1 MSGFHSVRGRA
12 LRAALALAVAAGSFY
27 ALTPSTSAS
36 ARSAAGVAA
45 ASFDPC
51 VARGTGSS
59 SKLPDGYPCPQ
70 VTTTTTPGWGT
81 TPTTT
86 PTSPCVD
93 TPVDPYG
100 KIKCPVSPT
109 PTTTPGE
116 PVVPSTPASPDGVH
130 LFVMGDSWSVRSAA
144 PGSAEAVAGLAHN
157 AAVPIEGP
165 ADPTGDQAGHAA
177 QFLADVGRPI
187 ETIHNYSLGGAAAGA
202 WLNED
207 GPCVAD
213 TAQFLYPGGITNGC
227 YDNGKFDGT
236 VPANAPDAYRLDEV
250 LAELG
255 AVPADDVPVVYL
267 SLGAADVLF
276 ARPQLRP
283 TKPAQRSTRLD
294 ATEQTLRDLT
304 DALLGAHDRTEIV
317 IPGYATWNNPTGMF
331 DALQWGFLDVDL
343 SVCGNFT
350 NKKEK
355 VLNSL
360 LTGQGNG
367 GCFDDRGLHGV
378 YESLDASDPRI
389 TYSTSV
395 PRGGDF
401 EDSNWLL
408 FNTEAQIAA
417 TSAANQIDAMPP
429 TPACALTPDGFHL
442 SDDVPAGCDWRP
454 DRATNNAAAQFG
466 YEAICDWYLLRE
478 EEVFG

>member
-70 VTTTTTPGWGT
+70 VTTTTVGWST
-81 TPTTT
+81 TTTTT
-86 PTSPCVD
+86 PSDPCSD
-93 TPVDPYG
+93 SPVDPYG

-187 ETIHNYSLGGAAAGA
+187 ESIHNYSLGGAAAGA
-202 WLNED
+202 VLMGAD
-207 GPCVAD
+207 GSFDVDVTLTAAPCTGRYAVI
-213 TAQFLYPGGITNGC
+213 TFPG
-227 YDNGKFDGT
+227 
-236 VPANAPDAYRLDEV
+236 
-250 LAELG
+250 
-255 AVPADDVPVVYL
+255 
-267 SLGAADVLF
+267 SGAAANPGEENEIPVTF
-276 ARPQLRP
+276 AA
-283 TKPAQRSTRLD
+283 PA
-294 ATEQTLRDLT
+294 
-304 DALLGAHDRTEIV
+304 
-317 IPGYATWNNPTGMF
+317 
-331 DALQWGFLDVDL
+331 
-343 SVCGNFT
+343 
-350 NKKEK
+350 
-355 VLNSL
+355 
-360 LTGQGNG
+360 
-367 GCFDDRGLHGV
+367 
-378 YESLDASDPRI
+378 
-389 TYSTSV
+389 
-395 PRGGDF
+395 
-401 EDSNWLL
+401 
-408 FNTEAQIAA
+408 
-417 TSAANQIDAMPP
+417 
-429 TPACALTPDGFHL
+429 
-442 SDDVPAGCDWRP
+442 
-454 DRATNNAAAQFG
+454 
-466 YEAICDWYLLRE
+466 
-478 EEVFG
+478 